1 MEKETKNKINFNIQ
15 TILHTAEDT
24 VDLIENLKEY
34 KNKDSKHH
42 NKLVNIYN
50 TITTIIL
57 TSEQLLNN

>member
-34 KNKDSKHH
+34 KNKDSKHY

>member
-1 MEKETKNKINFNIQ
+1 MKEEIKNKIEFNLQ

-34 KNKDSKHH
+34 KNKDSKYH
-42 NKLVNIYN
+42 NELVNIYN
-50 TITTIIL
+50 TITTMIL